1 MSLYTVCAC
10 IAPDWHGHSACREQA
25 ALPYATLYSLYSHAV
40 RDSMQAI
47 QHLSGASAVE
57 KAGVGTP
64 STSAACEMTS

>member
-1 MSLYTVCAC
+1 MAIQLVDSKQRYRMQ
-10 IAPDWHGHSACREQA
+10 P
-25 ALPYATLYSLYSHAV
+25 TLYSLYSHAV